1 MENEASQPPI
11 KIVIDASITTTTTT
25 TTTTTKHSSLLS
37 ILTTLHA
44 GYFRISLS
52 LGGQALLW
60 KSLIE
65 HTDDIRALHPV
76 SHILPSTA
84 FLLLW
89 WLALSTLVTL
99 SVLYLLRC
107 FFHFPMVKSEFSHHV
122 GVNYLFAPS
131 ISWLLLLQSSPFI
144 VPNTVSYQ
152 ILWWVFIVPVMALDL
167 KIYGQWFTTEKRF
180 LSVFANPTSQISVI
194 GNLVGAWAAA
204 EMGWRESAMCIFTLG
219 AAHYLVVFI
228 TLYQQLSGGR
238 RIPVRLRPVFFL
250 FVAAPSI
257 GSLAWNSI
265 RGTFDTPCKMLFFH
279 SLFLFTSLACR
290 PALFKKSMRRFNVA
304 WWAYSFP
311 LTFLALASV
320 EYAKQVKGIVAPGL
334 MLMLSVLSVLVFLS
348 LMVFTALNTNV
359 FLHEND
365 PSLCFGST
373 LRTKA

>member
-11 KIVIDASITTTTTT
+11 KIVIDASITTTT

-52 LGGQALLW
+52 LGSQALLW
-60 KSLIE
+60 KTLIE
-65 HTDDIRALHPV
+65 HANDTRALHAV
-76 SHILPSTA
+76 FHILPSTA
-84 FLLLW
+84 FLLIW

-99 SVLYLLRC
+99 SLLYLLRC

-152 ILWWVFIVPVMALDL
+152 ILWWVFIVPVIALDL

-180 LSVFANPTSQISVI
+180 LSVFANPTSQIS
-194 GNLVGAWAAA
+194 
-204 EMGWRESAMCIFTLG
+204 R
-219 AAHYLVVFI
+219 
-228 TLYQQLSGGR
+228 LSGSHR
-238 RIPVRLRPVFFL
+238 LPVRLRPVFFL

-265 RGTFDTPCKMLFFH
+265 CGTFDTPCKMLFFL
-279 SLFLFTSLACR
+279 SLFLFTSLD
-290 PALFKKSMRRFNVA
+290 LLDNK
-304 WWAYSFP
+304 
-311 LTFLALASV
+311 
-320 EYAKQVKGIVAPGL
+320 
-334 MLMLSVLSVLVFLS
+334 
-348 LMVFTALNTNV
+348 FTY
-359 FLHEND
+359 
-365 PSLCFGST
+365 
-373 LRTKA
+373 

>member
-11 KIVIDASITTTTTT
+11 KIVIDASITTTT

-52 LGGQALLW
+52 LGSQALLW
-60 KSLIE
+60 KALIE
-65 HTDDIRALHPV
+65 HANDIRALHAV
-76 SHILPSTA
+76 FHILPSTA
-84 FLLLW
+84 FLLIW

-99 SVLYLLRC
+99 SLLYLLRC

-144 VPNTVSYQ
+144 IPNTVSYQ
-152 ILWWVFIVPVMALDL
+152 ILWWVFIVPVIALDL

-204 EMGWRESAMCIFTLG
+204 EMGWRESAMCTFTLG

-228 TLYQQLSGGR
+228 TLYQRLSGSHR
-238 RIPVRLRPVFFL
+238 LPVRLRPVFFL

-265 RGTFDTPCKMLFFH
+265 CGTFDTPCKMLFFL

-290 PALFKKSMRRFNVA
+290 PALFKKSMRRFNVV

-334 MLMLSVLSVLVFLS
+334 MLVLSVLSVIVFLS

-359 FLHEND
+359 LLREND
-365 PSLCFGST
+365 PSLTFSCT